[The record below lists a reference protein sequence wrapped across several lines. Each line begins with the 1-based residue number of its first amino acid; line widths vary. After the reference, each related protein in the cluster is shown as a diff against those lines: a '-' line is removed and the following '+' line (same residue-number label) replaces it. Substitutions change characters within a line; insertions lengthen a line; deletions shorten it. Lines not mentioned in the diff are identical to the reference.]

1 MTGLMA
7 VLYYV
12 LWMVALLLMYVGHR
26 IPLVLIGKKAASYW
40 SRGNPTDDIGF
51 VVRASHAHANAV
63 ENLPL
68 FAAVVFAAA
77 LMDRSGV
84 VDSLACWVLY
94 ARIAQSTMHL
104 IGTSFILVLARATF
118 FLVQIGLIV
127 YMTVQLI
134 QPVAVAAS

>member
-26 IPLVLIGKKAASYW
+26 VPLMLIGKKAANYW
-40 SRGNPTDDIGF
+40 SRGNSTDDIGF

-68 FAAVVFAAA
+68 FAAVVFAAM
-77 LMDRSGV
+77 LMDRAAV
-84 VDSLACWVLY
+84 VDSLACWVVY
-94 ARIAQSTMHL
+94 ARVAQSVMHL
-104 IGTSFILVLARATF
+104 LGTSIVLVLARASF

-127 YMTVQLI
+127 YMAVQLI
-134 QPVAVAAS
+134 QPVAVAAG